1 MTENSFFIFLFQGKY
16 PLPSVEAIS
25 VNPPTVENVKK
36 GTEKTPASLLPLSLE
51 SLKLS
56 GSKKS
61 DSSKSDNQSKIQ
73 ETTMASRFT
82 VRSDMTQVRFEDKLI
97 FNISIY
103 IFSLLTKIYF
113 SENLMTTKTKSIQAR
128 SNSRMSSTL
137 IQSRL
142 GRKNSISQG
151 SFAQVGSKIK

>member
-1 MTENSFFIFLFQGKY
+1 M
-16 PLPSVEAIS
+16 
-25 VNPPTVENVKK
+25 KK

-82 VRSDMTQVRFEDKLI
+82 VRSDMTQVRFKGEADI
-97 FNISIY
+97 YYFNIFF
-103 IFSLLTKIYF
+103 FSTLTKNNF

-151 SFAQVGSKIK
+151 SFAQVGSKMK